1 MNSTTQVPSQSILN
15 PTQLY
20 LLQLFASQRQ
30 EKEKEEVQALL
41 LDYYRKKVDA
51 ATETLWQ
58 DHHLSDEKMEEML
71 HTHHRTPYK

>member
-1 MNSTTQVPSQSILN
+1 MNYTATQSQPQSILN

-51 ATETLWQ
+51 ATDEFWET
-58 DHHLSDEKMEEML
+58 HHLDNAKMEEIMYG
-71 HTHHRTPYK
+71 HDRVSV